1 MADRKRQRE
10 EDQKLKEAKKQRV
23 AKMQRQQKEA
33 DEKLKRQAM
42 DAKIKALNELKED
55 QSNAEKTRGQAST
68 RIPEIRPKSNS
79 SDNTNASRAS
89 RDDDFKVIS
98 DQWKMSEE
106 SYDISPYKCSDDED
120 EDKNDYDNMSNHK
133 FVPSWASKSNILPTV
148 ISQQNRDPDITFPA
162 KSFRNITQGNE
173 EQKP

>member
-1 MADRKRQRE
+1 
-10 EDQKLKEAKKQRV
+10 
-23 AKMQRQQKEA
+23 MQRQQKEA

-120 EDKNDYDNMSNHK
+120 EDKTTMTTCLTISLFLHGPVITHLFTPKLSCLN
-133 FVPSWASKSNILPTV
+133 SKSNILPTV